1 MRKDDLE
8 NLSMTGK
15 IEGKPS
21 RERKRV
27 MWMES
32 LSEWM
37 VDRAVDIGKADMLRN
52 TKERN
57 LWRALVAHV
66 T

>member
-8 NLSMTGK
+8 NISMTGK
-15 IEGKPS
+15 MEGKAS

-27 MWMES
+27 MWMDS

-37 VDRAVDIGKADMLRN
+37 VERGVDIGKAEILRN
-52 TKERN
+52 TKGRN